1 MFDEDRETG
10 IAVAVATAVALL
22 VVLLAIALATG
33 TALAPSAGSSKSAG
47 KSSATDARIVRL
59 YFEVGS
65 TELPLDALTRLAPLV
80 TASESSVLIVS
91 GYHDASGDPA
101 ANAEL
106 ARRRAVAVS
115 ELLVQAGV
123 KPERIELR
131 KPALTT
137 GGTDAREARRV
148 DVTPR

>member
-10 IAVAVATAVALL
+10 IAVAVAVAIALL
-22 VVLLAIALATG
+22 VVLRVIGLTTG
-33 TALAPSAGSSKSAG
+33 TALAPSSVASKSAG
-47 KSSATDARIVRL
+47 KSSAADARIVRL
-59 YFEVGS
+59 YFDVGS

-80 TASESSVLIVS
+80 TASETALLIVA

-101 ANAEL
+101 ANADL
-106 ARRRAVAVS
+106 ARRRAVAVG

-131 KPALTT
+131 KPAMTT

-148 DVTPR
+148 DITPR